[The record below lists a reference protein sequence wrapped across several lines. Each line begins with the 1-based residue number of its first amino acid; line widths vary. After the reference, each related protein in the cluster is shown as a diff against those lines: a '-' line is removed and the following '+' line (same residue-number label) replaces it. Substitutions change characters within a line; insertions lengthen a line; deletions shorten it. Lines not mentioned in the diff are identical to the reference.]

1 MTDQTTRRA
10 PATSADQTSDL
21 GPDLGLDLG
30 RIAHAATTI
39 DPVFRDSPQYA
50 DEQLCARLGRRVITK
65 VETLNPLRSFKGRG
79 ADHLVGALTQGS
91 AVGSGAVS
99 TVVCA
104 SGGGNF
110 GQAIAYAARRH
121 GLNADVFVPAGTSQI
136 KTRRMETFGA
146 RVHRV
151 EGSHKDHAAAYAAQA
166 PGRYYAVDGSDT
178 AVYEGNATIGVE
190 LLRGEPFD
198 TLVVPV
204 GDGALIA
211 GVARWVKAHAPHVH
225 IVGVTSAAAPAL
237 QRSWQT
243 GERVAVEHGATIA
256 AGISIS
262 RPEPEAVVRTRA
274 LVDDFLL
281 IDDDELLAAMHLAAE
296 TLGVLLE
303 PAGAAALAAVAAR
316 GIPGESIATVLT
328 GANADL
334 GLYRLN
340 GAPALR

>member
-1 MTDQTTRRA
+1 MTYHA
-10 PATSADQTSDL
+10 PGLNADLEHNLDHDI
-21 GPDLGLDLG
+21 DLGLDLG
-30 RIAHAATTI
+30 PGLGLDLDRIAHAATTI
-39 DPVFRDSPQYA
+39 DPAFRDSPQYA
-50 DEQLCARLGRRVITK
+50 DEQLQARLGRRVITK

-79 ADHLVGALTQGS
+79 ADLLV
-91 AVGSGAVS
+91 SGLARGS
-99 TVVCA
+99 TVVCG

-121 GLNADVFVPAGTSQI
+121 GLRADVFVPADASQI
-136 KTRRMETFGA
+136 KTRRMAAFGA
-146 RVHRV
+146 HVHRV
-151 EGSHKDHAAAYAAQA
+151 VGSHKDHAAAYAAA
-166 PGRYYAVDGSDT
+166 EVPGRYYAVDGSDT

-211 GVARWVKAHAPHVH
+211 GVARWVKAHAPHVR

-237 QRSWQT
+237 ERSWRS
-243 GERVAVEHGATIA
+243 GARVAVEHGATIA

-262 RPEPEAVVRTRA
+262 EPEPEAVVRTRA

-296 TLGVLLE
+296 TLGLLLE
-303 PAGAAALAAVAAR
+303 PAGAAGLAAIAAR
-316 GIPGESIATVLT
+316 DIPGDVIATVLT

-334 GLYRLN
+334 SLYQLT
-340 GAPALR
+340 

>member
-1 MTDQTTRRA
+1 MTHY
-10 PATSADQTSDL
+10 DL
-21 GPDLGLDLG
+21 GPDLGLDLD
-30 RIAHAATTI
+30 RIASAATTI
-39 DPVFRDSPQYA
+39 DPIFRDSPQYA

-79 ADHLVGALTQGS
+79 ADLLVGGLAPG
-91 AVGSGAVS
+91 S
-99 TVVCA
+99 TVVCG

-121 GLNADVFVPAGTSQI
+121 GLHADVFVPADASQI
-136 KTRRMETFGA
+136 KTRRMAAFGA

-151 EGSHKDHAAAYAAQA
+151 EGSHKEHAAAHAAEA
-166 PGRYYAVDGSDT
+166 PDRYYAVDGSDA
-178 AVYEGNATIGVE
+178 AVYEGNGTIGVE

-211 GVARWVKAHAPHVH
+211 GIACWVKAHAPHVH
-225 IVGVTSAAAPAL
+225 VVGVTSASAPAL
-237 QRSWQT
+237 ERSWRT
-243 GERVAVEHGATIA
+243 GERVAVERGTTIA
-256 AGISIS
+256 AGIAIS
-262 RPEPEAVVRTRA
+262 RPEPEAVVRIRA

-296 TLGVLLE
+296 TLGLLLE
-303 PAGAAALAAVAAR
+303 PAGAAGLAAIATR
-316 GIPGESIATVLT
+316 DIPGKVIATVLT

-334 GLYRLN
+334 DLYQLTRTRE
-340 GAPALR
+340 PAAIDH